1 MSETMNNPK
10 PIRLVQRSPYA
21 NRWPA
26 TSPIASDHS
35 VTWSAEMPV
44 GWSARAIRIPIGRK
58 KWRSTHSSTAR
69 PLSDKSFGGFTQHIL
84 HGREGA
90 QRPIFVDDQ
99 RRIDAHLGVVDHGE
113 HPAGQQRVEDP
124 ARGLL
129 VEQSAGPRNDE
140 VHPDH
145 QSATPH
151 VGYNGQ
157 LGFPLILPGRILP
170 TMPPPR

>member
-21 NRWPA
+21 NKWPA

-90 QRPIFVDDQ
+90 QRLIFVDDRSEE
-99 RRIDAHLGVVDHGE
+99 RR
-113 HPAGQQRVEDP
+113 
-124 ARGLL
+124 
-129 VEQSAGPRNDE
+129 
-140 VHPDH
+140 
-145 QSATPH
+145 
-151 VGYNGQ
+151 VGKECRSRWSPYH
-157 LGFPLILPGRILP
+157 
-170 TMPPPR
+170 